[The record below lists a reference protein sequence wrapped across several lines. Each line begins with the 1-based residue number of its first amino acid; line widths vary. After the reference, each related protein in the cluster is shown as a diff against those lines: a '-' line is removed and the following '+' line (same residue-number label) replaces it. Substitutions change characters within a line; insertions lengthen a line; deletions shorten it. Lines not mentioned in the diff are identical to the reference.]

1 MNNIQKPNL
10 ISWSN
15 GVSTCQIDV
24 TQREEGILAITE
36 WEFLGED
43 KTGNMNGL

>member
-1 MNNIQKPNL
+1 MPTAMNIIQKPNL

-24 TQREEGILAITE
+24 TQREEGILGITE
-36 WEFLGED
+36 WDFLEKT
-43 KTGNMNGL
+43 KTGE